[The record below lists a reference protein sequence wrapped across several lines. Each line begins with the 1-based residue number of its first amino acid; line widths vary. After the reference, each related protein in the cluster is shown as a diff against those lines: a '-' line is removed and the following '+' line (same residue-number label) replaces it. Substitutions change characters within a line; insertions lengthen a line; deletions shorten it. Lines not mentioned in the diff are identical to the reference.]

1 MAVLTLDEIKQHL
14 RMELEDA
21 SRDAELESLE
31 AAAVDHAAQ
40 YIGRPIPW
48 TDSLGAA
55 VPVPAS
61 IKAAIK
67 LIIADLDQHRENT
80 VVGAI
85 VANRKAAET
94 LLHFY
99 RVGLGI

>member
-14 RMELEDA
+14 RMELDDD
-21 SRDAELESLE
+21 SRDAELISLE

-48 TDSLGAA
+48 KDEADQD

-61 IKAAIK
+61 IKSAVK
-67 LIIADLDQHRENT
+67 LFIADLDQHRENT
-80 VVGAI
+80 VVGATF
-85 VANRKAAET
+85 ANRRAAEN

-99 RVGLGI
+99 RVGMGV